1 MELKTL
7 LQLTIFV
14 QFLTSCRCYSP
25 AISHYIRRVSPLLR
39 LQPRFP
45 SQHRLSRRKFDECRT
60 LNRNGLRSSLSIH
73 DDINTQS
80 SSCDENTDIV
90 QPSQSNGE
98 PTAKN
103 TSEAAPDKTIVTE
116 PPTSSTSLSPAA
128 QWHQRRHQ
136 EMLQKYRSQ
145 ILPLERDSSNFLAL
159 SLLALSNISLLALSL
174 LSGNLSIPKVILF
187 AIFPGSMFSLWTLQI
202 LHDCLHGSL
211 FPKQNTFTLPLIGR
225 VKRKSL
231 QNALLFWGSM
241 PSAFGYYLYLKYGHL
256 SHHKSLGD
264 AEKVSLKTLFDSD
277 RKEFEDGD
285 MLFVAHRMKLK
296 GEVGPRF
303 QLGRGEKKKMMV
315 MSISKG
321 GFSLWKEG
329 CPVRNALVFASSFL
343 YERVML
349 MVNDVI
355 VALTGRNYFFPNK
368 PKQFHD
374 ECAVYC
380 RFVVAV
386 RALLWKISGWKALL
400 FLYLSE
406 TLWSIPPH
414 PACAMF
420 VTNHGST
427 IDETTGE
434 CVPSSS
440 TYAGRWYSIF
450 TLGTNY
456 HVEHH
461 DFPTIPLH
469 RLGKLREI
477 APEYYR
483 AGTKDNL
490 WSIMKKA
497 FSRPEFYACM
507 DAGVMV

>member
-1 MELKTL
+1 MALNTL
-7 LQLTIFV
+7 LQLTIFA
-14 QFLTSCRCYSP
+14 QLLTSCLCYSP
-25 AISHYIRRVSPLLR
+25 SIHQYNGHVSSLTR
-39 LQPRFP
+39 LPHRFP
-45 SQHRLSRRKFDECRT
+45 SHYRTSRRKFEECRMFT
-60 LNRNGLRSSLSIH
+60 LDPFRLGSSISIH
-73 DDINTQS
+73 DDLNTQTIP
-80 SSCDENTDIV
+80 CDGHVDNIV
-90 QPSQSNGE
+90 HPHPSDGTPSAE
-98 PTAKN
+98 K
-103 TSEAAPDKTIVTE
+103 DK
-116 PPTSSTSLSPAA
+116 PTSSTSMSPAA

-159 SLLALSNISLLALSL
+159 TLLALSNISLLAISL
-174 LSGNLSIPKVILF
+174 LSGKLPIPKVILL

-202 LHDCLHGSL
+202 LHDCLHGSM
-211 FPKQNTFTLPLIGR
+211 FPKRNTFALPLVGR
-225 VKRKSL
+225 TTRKSL
-231 QNALLFWGSM
+231 QNALLFWGSV

-256 SHHKSLGD
+256 SHHTSLGD

-277 RKEFEDGD
+277 RMEFEDGD
-285 MLFVAHRMKLK
+285 VLFVAHRMKLK

-303 QLGRGEKKKMMV
+303 RLGKTEKKKEV
-315 MSISKG
+315 VISISKG
-321 GFSLWKEG
+321 GFGLWKEG
-329 CPVRNALVFASSFL
+329 HPIRNAILFASSFL
-343 YERVML
+343 YERFML

-374 ECAVYC
+374 ECAMYC
-380 RFVVAV
+380 RCAVAV
-386 RALLWKISGWKALL
+386 RALLWKISGWKSLL

-427 IDETTGE
+427 IDEITGE
-434 CVPSSS
+434 CAPSSS

-483 AGTKDNL
+483 AGSRDNL
-490 WSIMKKA
+490 LSIMKKA